1 MVLITSGA
9 ISTVALQASLL
20 ASTSWGIQTHRK
32 LLMGSP
38 WDDGVVVCYEHGLQ
52 PERPL

>member
-1 MVLITSGA
+1 MSNQLSPRCKSRS
-9 ISTVALQASLL
+9 ISSLL

-52 PERPL
+52 PERAL